1 LFKLSSGLLRLTL
14 LWPLVLSGLMTL
26 TSCSSLSPLSLLTG
40 GGPNVAANTQLGQEN
55 EQTVGLRTSN
65 EQQIVRPNARDI
77 TQTADKGVKAGAID
91 NVTVQNIPP
100 WVLLLLVL
108 GWLLP
113 SPGEV
118 SRYVRSLFKRNK
130 K

>member
-1 LFKLSSGLLRLTL
+1 MFKLSSGLLRLTL

>member
-1 LFKLSSGLLRLTL
+1 MLR
-14 LWPLVLSGLMTL
+14 WPLALSALILL
-26 TSCSSLSPLSLLTG
+26 TSCGGLNPLSLLSG

-65 EQQIVRPNARDI
+65 EQNIVRPNARDI
-77 TQTADKGVKAGAID
+77 TQTADEGVKAESIES
-91 NVTVQNIPP
+91 VTVQNIPP

-113 SPGEV
+113 SPGEIG
-118 SRYVRSLFKRNK
+118 RKARLIWQKTQD
-130 K
+130 